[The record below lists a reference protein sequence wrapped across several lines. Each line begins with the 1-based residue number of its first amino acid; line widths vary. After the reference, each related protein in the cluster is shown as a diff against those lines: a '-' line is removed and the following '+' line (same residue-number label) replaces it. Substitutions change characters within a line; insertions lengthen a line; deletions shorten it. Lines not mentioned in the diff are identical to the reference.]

1 MNWKT
6 GSSEASHQGQ
16 PTDQEGLTKPP
27 HVATTKEWNES
38 SLTILSLGNWLRVS
52 RLCNTKI
59 PVGCW
64 LQCLVKS
71 QMHICIHNVSYEPF
85 SCTVWSTK
93 KSACSNEGKTLHCL
107 NGTLQVLSD
116 NLFIKLEKVQCQVM
130 QIYLWSSTASVWN
143 LKKKKRLLLKKMF
156 LYKQAFIFKCH
167 TYNLKLLTVVFQC
180 KEYNT
185 RRCIYT
191 WEYNVKAPQNC
202 PLYT

>member
-1 MNWKT
+1 M
-6 GSSEASHQGQ
+6 
-16 PTDQEGLTKPP
+16 L
-27 HVATTKEWNES
+27 VATS
-38 SLTILSLGNWLRVS
+38 SQISVEYS
-52 RLCNTKI
+52 
-59 PVGCW
+59 
-64 LQCLVKS
+64 QCFT
-71 QMHICIHNVSYEPF
+71 YEPF
-85 SCTVWSTK
+85 SCIVWSSRDLIVAMLAK
-93 KSACSNEGKTLHCL
+93 LSIVLKF
-107 NGTLQVLSD
+107 LSD

-202 PLYT
+202 LLYT